1 MDGQL
6 LQDAMSIY
14 ENTKETPE
22 YIDEEAIYTVV
33 SELAALVYEA
43 FAKDNEESG
52 GTLGVDAFAAY
63 LPSAIGAA
71 YIAGRIEQATTT
83 NLEGLTIPGK
93 SGTIVNI
100 HIS

>member
-71 YIAGRIEQATTT
+71 YIAGRIEQATT